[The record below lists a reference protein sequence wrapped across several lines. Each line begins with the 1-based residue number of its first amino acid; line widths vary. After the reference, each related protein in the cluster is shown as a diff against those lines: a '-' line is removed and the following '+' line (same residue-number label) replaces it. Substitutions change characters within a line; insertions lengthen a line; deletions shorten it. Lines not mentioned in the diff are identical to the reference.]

1 MEGADQTRPRR
12 ALRMPARCAPRL
24 DTRRPSRPLPT
35 PPLLRRL
42 RAAETANRRL
52 ILLFP
57 SVHRRRP
64 LRAEVGGRP
73 PCAGC
78 AFALYL
84 CCAATDSCSSGS
96 YSTVSPASRSS
107 STGRRR
113 AASSPGASPS
123 AVTAAPMSFAS
134 AAAFGTS
141 CCRRAST
148 RSRRG
153 CPAAARAFRGVR
165 PSQCLSTRSERGR
178 RRAAHTWT
186 AAPLP
191 RRPWSPSEC
200 CRLRSLARWR
210 GCCRLRSSAMWRA
223 SGSCSRGRPQR
234 RLPSQAG
241 QRRTPGR
248 CFRRWEL
255 QGATGRLLR
264 FSR

>member
-1 MEGADQTRPRR
+1 M
-12 ALRMPARCAPRL
+12 RMPP
-24 DTRRPSRPLPT
+24 RPLPT
-35 PPLLRRL
+35 PPPFRRL

-52 ILLFP
+52 VLLFP
-57 SVHRRRP
+57 SVHRRLP
-64 LRAEVGGRP
+64 LRAEVGGLP

-78 AFALYL
+78 VFALYL
-84 CCAATDSCSSGS
+84 WCAATDSCSSGS
-96 YSTVSPASRSS
+96 YSTVPPESRSS

-123 AVTAAPMSFAS
+123 GVTPAPMSFAS

-148 RSRRG
+148 PSRRV
-153 CPAAARAFRGVR
+153 CPAAASAFRGR
-165 PSQCLSTRSERGR
+165 RLSQCWSTRSERGR

-186 AAPLP
+186 AVPLP
-191 RRPWSPSEC
+191 RRPGSPSEC
-200 CRLRSLARWR
+200 CRLRSLPKWR
-210 GCCRLRSSAMWRA
+210 GCCRLRSSAMWGA

-234 RLPSQAG
+234 QLPSRAG
-241 QRRTPGR
+241 QHRTSGS